1 MLVVTGATGVLG
13 SKVVAQLLARG
24 VPAATI
30 RVSVRDASKAK
41 ALSDQGVCVRQ
52 ASFSDVASLHHAFEG
67 ADRLLLVSANES
79 GPAIDA
85 MRANMVQAAAGSG
98 ARRIFYTS
106 HQGVSLTSAFPPMV
120 SHAKA
125 EADLAAAAPGR
136 FTPLRNGF
144 YASTALMMVDMALA
158 TGKLVAPRDG
168 PMSWACHDDLAEAAA
183 ILLSAPDE
191 EAARLLTPGLAAPP
205 LTGAEALD
213 LAAVASLMA
222 AASGKAIVS
231 VPVEDDAHVAAM
243 AARGVPPERAQI
255 MLGMFRASR
264 AGEFRAVDGALGRIL
279 GRPPRSMR
287 EQVVA
292 HVAAKASAAH
302 GRA

>member
-1 MLVVTGATGVLG
+1 M
-13 SKVVAQLLARG
+13 
-24 VPAATI
+24 
-30 RVSVRDASKAK
+30 
-41 ALSDQGVCVRQ
+41 
-52 ASFSDVASLHHAFEG
+52 
-67 ADRLLLVSANES
+67 
-79 GPAIDA
+79 
-85 MRANMVQAAAGSG
+85 
-98 ARRIFYTS
+98 
-106 HQGVSLTSAFPPMV
+106 
-120 SHAKA
+120 
-125 EADLAAAAPGR
+125 
-136 FTPLRNGF
+136 
-144 YASTALMMVDMALA
+144 
-158 TGKLVAPRDG
+158 
-168 PMSWACHDDLAEAAA
+168 
-183 ILLSAPDE
+183 
-191 EAARLLTPGLAAPP
+191 RLLTPGLAAPP
-205 LTGAEALD
+205 LTGAEALN

-264 AGEFRAVDGALGRIL
+264 AGEFRAVNGALGRIL